1 MLPDPAQELERYICE
16 RKHSNVHLD
25 MFKHVEAVL
34 SELRDRLMID
44 TWVSCLLSFF
54 FKGSDYFLRKKKLN
68 HIIIYGSAVN
78 NIYMVIDIIISEY
91 QFDQQW

>member
-54 FKGSDYFLRKKKLN
+54 LK
-68 HIIIYGSAVN
+68 AV
-78 NIYMVIDIIISEY
+78 IISLGKKNLII
-91 QFDQQW
+91 